1 MASATLTVAQAQS
14 NIFVT
19 AFAAGIQNAIPGVTI
34 TVTSVTA
41 ARRRLL
47 ASVSVSY
54 SASSTTAST
63 TALSASLSSAATLA
77 AVSTALG
84 SAGYANV
91 VTGSP
96 VFTTSPNG
104 IVASSASASASASDT
119 TGGAIAGGIIG
130 GLVVLAAVVGGTL
143 FHLVHVAKTH
153 EWRGCK
159 LRKVDKTVQPMS
171 QPYGEESTEN
181 NPQWSFFDSAS
192 NNNSTS
198 QRQQEVEIETNPQWE
213 SLSDAIPPPATAA
226 TDRRREVDPG
236 SPSKWAFFNPMTD
249 LPGPQAIYRPREE
262 VEVETNPQWASMSN
276 YIPTMRLPATLR
288 SSNKEQTG

>member
-96 VFTTSPNG
+96 VFSTSSNG
-104 IVASSASASASASDT
+104 FVAGSASASAGASDIT
-119 TGGAIAGGIIG
+119 VGAIAGGIIG

-153 EWRGCK
+153 EWYGGK
-159 LRKVDKTVQPMS
+159 LRMVGTTAGWVQPMS
-171 QPYGEESTEN
+171 QRYREELTEHH
-181 NPQWSFFDSAS
+181 PQWPYLDPVDDR
-192 NNNSTS
+192 NLTLQ

-213 SLSDAIPPPATAA
+213 SLSATNRPR
-226 TDRRREVDPG
+226 TVEPG
-236 SPSKWAFFNPMTD
+236 SPQWAFVNPMSGIPDPPTMD
-249 LPGPQAIYRPREE
+249 RPSE
-262 VEVETNPQWASMSN
+262 VEVETNPQWASM
-276 YIPTMRLPATLR
+276 RFPAR
-288 SSNKEQTG
+288 IRQNQEQKG